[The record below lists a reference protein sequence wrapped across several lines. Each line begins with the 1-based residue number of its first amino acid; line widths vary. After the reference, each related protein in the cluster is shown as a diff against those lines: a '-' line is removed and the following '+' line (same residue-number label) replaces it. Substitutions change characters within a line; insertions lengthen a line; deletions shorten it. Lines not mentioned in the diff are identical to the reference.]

1 MLGDGNIYGCFS
13 SIELPNNSKTNFKG
27 TIIMFEITCKDLLNA
42 MSALS
47 VNIEGLSS
55 DELYERLDSLDSF
68 KSIAFELC
76 WMNRSEVQQIK
87 ITSRRI
93 ERMINDELQYAIER
107 EDAISDWMAE
117 PFRK

>member
-1 MLGDGNIYGCFS
+1 
-13 SIELPNNSKTNFKG
+13 
-27 TIIMFEITCKDLLNA
+27 MFELTVKDLLNA

-55 DELYERLDSLDSF
+55 DELYARLDSLDNF

>member
-1 MLGDGNIYGCFS
+1 
-13 SIELPNNSKTNFKG
+13 
-27 TIIMFEITCKDLLNA
+27 MFEVTCKDLLNA

-55 DELYERLDSLDSF
+55 DELYARLDSLDNF

-117 PFRK
+117 PFKNEDDMISDIIAQFIE

>member
-1 MLGDGNIYGCFS
+1 
-13 SIELPNNSKTNFKG
+13 
-27 TIIMFEITCKDLLNA
+27 MFELTVKDLLNA

-55 DELYERLDSLDSF
+55 DELYTRLDSLDNF

-117 PFRK
+117 PFQK

>member
-1 MLGDGNIYGCFS
+1 
-13 SIELPNNSKTNFKG
+13 
-27 TIIMFEITCKDLLNA
+27 MFELTVKDLLNA

-55 DELYERLDSLDSF
+55 DELYTRLDSLDNF